1 MPPSYNTPSSSQQQ
15 HQYHNLPLAHA
26 GAAGRSHSP
35 GPASFSYHN
44 PTLAASPYS
53 TLPRRLR
60 QPQQQPSASSSPA
73 ATAPTSTFKS
83 GAAQL
88 KITAKTPLLEDD
100 RESCV

>member
-1 MPPSYNTPSSSQQQ
+1 MPPSYNTPSSSQ
-15 HQYHNLPLAHA
+15 HQYHNLPIAHV
-26 GAAGRSHSP
+26 GAGRSHSP
-35 GPASFSYHN
+35 GPSSFSYHN

-60 QPQQQPSASSSPA
+60 QQQQQHPPSSSSSSPA
-73 ATAPTSTFKS
+73 PTATSTFKS
-83 GAAQL
+83 GATQL